1 MSGRLLLLVAL
12 ASIVTVSYGLDCI
25 QCVAPSA
32 SDNCQTQSTATN
44 ATTCASGTYCA
55 VISVTTGG
63 SWTSFVRS
71 CTLTNTGAGCLEVA
85 TVRTCSTYCTTDG
98 CNTGDGT
105 GGGAGMVRASA
116 LFLIVS
122 AILSAILGTAVY

>member
-12 ASIVTVSYGLDCI
+12 ASIFTVSYGLDCI
-25 QCVAPSA
+25 QCVGTSA
-32 SDNCQTQSTATN
+32 NDNCQSQSTPTN
-44 ATTCASGTYCA
+44 ATTCATGSYCA

-71 CTLTNTGAGCLEVA
+71 CTLTNTGAGCLTA
-85 TVRTCSTYCTTDG
+85 LTIRTCSTYCTTDG

-105 GGGAGMVRASA
+105 GGSGAGMVRASA

-122 AILSAILGTAVY
+122 ALLSAILSVY